1 MQKFSFEESYKF
13 SLRSQ
18 KMPGKMH
25 GPATRK
31 KNRNMGLPFF
41 CSQHLA

>member
-1 MQKFSFEESYKF
+1 MQKFSFEEFYKF

-31 KNRNMGLPFF
+31 KTGIWG
-41 CSQHLA
+41 SHSSVASI